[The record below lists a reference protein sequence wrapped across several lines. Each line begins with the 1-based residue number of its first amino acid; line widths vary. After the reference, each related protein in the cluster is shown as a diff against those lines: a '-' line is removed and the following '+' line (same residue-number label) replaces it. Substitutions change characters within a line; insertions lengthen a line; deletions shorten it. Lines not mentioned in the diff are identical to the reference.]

1 MLLGRTGARRRFD
14 GNERYGITD
23 PTRNPTMPD
32 LLVADLSRWQF
43 ALTAMYHFLFVP
55 LTLGLSMML
64 VIMEAAYVMSGKEVW
79 KKITQFWATLFG
91 INFVLGVATGITME
105 FEFGTNWAYY
115 SHYVGDIFGAPL
127 AIEGLMAFFLEATMV
142 GLMFFGWDKLSRPG
156 HLMVTMMVALGS
168 NLSALWILIANGW
181 MQHPVGA
188 EFNPETMRMEVNNFM
203 EVLLNPVAQA
213 KFVHTVS
220 AGYITA
226 AAFVLAVS
234 AWYLLRGRHVGLA
247 RRSIMVASA
256 FGVLSAASVIVLGDE
271 SGYVATENQQF
282 KLAAI
287 EAMWETEEAPAS
299 FTVFGLPDRE
309 NRETHFAVEVP
320 YLLGLIATRSLDTP
334 VEGINELVVEAERR
348 IANGVA
354 AYDALQRIRQNPAD
368 TAAQEAFAA
377 TKTDLGHGLLLMRYV
392 EDPRLA
398 TPDQIAAAA
407 SDLVPNVGLTF
418 WGFRLMV
425 AIGFLYLAI
434 FAAAFWYMNIRRRIP
449 RWFLTVSVFA
459 APLPWVAAEFG
470 WIVAE
475 VGRQPW
481 IIDGVLPTH
490 LGVSSLSVG
499 QVVTTMIGFTLIY
512 GVLLFIE
519 MMLMLR
525 TIRLGPSKGSFVPAG
540 GGPQGA
546 GSLSS
551 PIGIG
556 QPAVRQADLYDN

>member
-1 MLLGRTGARRRFD
+1 
-14 GNERYGITD
+14 
-23 PTRNPTMPD
+23 MPD

-64 VIMEAAYVMSGKEVW
+64 VIMEGAYVMTGKAVW
-79 KKITQFWATLFG
+79 KKITKFWATLFG

-142 GLMFFGWDKLSRPG
+142 GLMFFGWDKLSRPA
-156 HLMVTMMVALGS
+156 HWMVTFLVALGS

-181 MQHPVGA
+181 MQHPVGSA
-188 EFNPETMRMEVNNFM
+188 FNPETMRMEVTNFM

-220 AGYITA
+220 AGYVTA

-234 AWYLLRGRHVGLA
+234 AWYLLKGRHVGLA
-247 RRSIMVASA
+247 KRSIMVASA

-271 SGYVATENQQF
+271 SGYIDGENQKF
-282 KLAAI
+282 KLAAM

-299 FTVFGLPDRE
+299 FTLIGWPDRE
-309 NRETHFAVEVP
+309 ARETRFAVEIP
-320 YLLGLIATRSLDTP
+320 YVLGLIATRSLDKE
-334 VEGINELVVEAERR
+334 VEGIEDLVEQGRAR
-348 IANGVA
+348 IVNGIA
-354 AYDALQRIRQNPAD
+354 AYDALQRIRENPED
-368 TAAQEAFAA
+368 TVAQEAFAA
-377 TKTDLGHGLLLMRYV
+377 TRTDLGHGLLLTRYV
-392 EDPRLA
+392 EDPREA
-398 TPDQIAAAA
+398 TQAQIDAAA
-407 SDLVPNVGLTF
+407 DGLVPNVTLTF
-418 WGFRLMV
+418 WGFRFMV
-425 AIGFLYLAI
+425 GIGFLFLAI
-434 FAAAFWYMNIRRRIP
+434 FALGFYFMNIRRNIP
-449 RWFLTVSVFA
+449 KWYLRGAILA

-490 LGVSSLSVG
+490 LGVSSLSAA
-499 QVVTTMIGFTLIY
+499 QVITTMVGFTAIY
-512 GVLLFIE
+512 GVLLVIE
-519 MMLMLR
+519 MKLMLR
-525 TIRLGPSKGSFVPAG
+525 AIRLGPG
-540 GGPQGA
+540 GGAVVPMGGGGISDA
-546 GSLSS
+546 
-551 PIGIG
+551 IGIAR
-556 QPAVRQADLYDN
+556 PAAPHADPFDK